1 MFFLERE
8 LKKGIARHVDA
19 SSVVESLIDNGE
31 LANKTAR
38 LVEIVVKKKRS
49 VAKNV
54 LIRRLFF

>member
-1 MFFLERE
+1 MFFSERE

-38 LVEIVVKKKRS
+38 LVEIVLKR
-49 VAKNV
+49 NV
-54 LIRRLFF
+54 RLLKMC